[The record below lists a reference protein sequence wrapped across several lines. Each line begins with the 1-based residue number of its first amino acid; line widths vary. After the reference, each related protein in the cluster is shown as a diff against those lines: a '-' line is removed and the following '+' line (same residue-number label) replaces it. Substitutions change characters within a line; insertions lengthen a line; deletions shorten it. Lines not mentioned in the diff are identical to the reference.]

1 MLEIASLIVVNLI
14 IATVLG
20 FIIGYIV
27 GKSKLPNLK
36 SIESENINIKNE
48 DKCEVKSKSVI
59 NPIFKK
65 NSRLDSKPLVLSSS
79 RRTGKDNLK
88 KIKGIDLKVE
98 SDLNN
103 LGIYHFE
110 QISEWSSKNADW
122 IDEFLL
128 LPGYSKRF
136 HWIEQ
141 AKILASGRETLYSQ
155 KVENNES
162 EVS

>member
-14 IATVLG
+14 IAAILG
-20 FIIGYIV
+20 FIIGYFV
-27 GKSKLPNLK
+27 GRINFTNIK
-36 SIESENINIKNE
+36 SIESENKNE
-48 DKCEVKSKSVI
+48 DKNEGKVKSGI
-59 NPIFKK
+59 NPIFKR
-65 NSRLDSKPLVLSSS
+65 NSCLDCKPLVLSSAKPA
-79 RRTGKDNLK
+79 GKDKLK
-88 KIKGIDLKVE
+88 KIKGIDSKVE

-110 QISEWSSKNADW
+110 QISNWSNKNADW

-136 HWIEQ
+136 QWVEQ

-155 KVENNES
+155 KVENNEI
-162 EVS
+162 EGI